1 MESSSQTCPGTAR
14 DQPPVSADIPS
25 ILCIVAAGLNT
36 GLPSQTIPGPTAG
49 SNGYRTIK
57 EATVKRYHNDSHR
70 QLQRHFNDFM
80 NAYNH
85 GRRLKTFK
93 GLTPD
98 EYICKIWT
106 NEQTD
111 PVKCRS

>member
-57 EATVKRYHNDSHR
+57 EATVKR
-70 QLQRHFNDFM
+70 FF
-80 NAYNH
+80 AK
-85 GRRLKTFK
+85 RLKTLN
-93 GLTPD
+93 GLTPY
-98 EYICKIWT
+98 EYLCQIWT
-106 NEQTD
+106 QSPDKFTLD
-111 PVKCRS
+111 PIHQCRD